1 MSMCTHTQA
10 LEGVVVLSRSG
21 LLKGDGG
28 TERKD
33 SGSVGDSLLVATA
46 GDKGI
51 YSTSSIESV

>member
-1 MSMCTHTQA
+1 M
-10 LEGVVVLSRSG
+10 VLSRSG
-21 LLKGDGG
+21 LLKGNGG